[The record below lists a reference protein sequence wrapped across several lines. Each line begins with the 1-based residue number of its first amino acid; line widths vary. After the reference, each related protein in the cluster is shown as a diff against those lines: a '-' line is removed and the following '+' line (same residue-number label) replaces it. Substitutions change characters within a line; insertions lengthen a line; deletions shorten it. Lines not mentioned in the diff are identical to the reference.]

1 LFVFWLLWLKNGYFA
16 ANLQTSSS
24 ISLLSVFF
32 PVPKKSENLR
42 RGRRNLS
49 EALCKMFY
57 VFSILP
63 PLLILVNKM
72 FSLFSNLPLFEN
84 HLQNSPIPLNR
95 PLLCTPK
102 FFEKLTAAGGDF
114 FYIFSDYSLSFY
126 FFLLKILIL

>member
-1 LFVFWLLWLKNGYFA
+1 LFVFGLLWLKNGYFA
-16 ANLQTSSS
+16 ASLQTSGS

-32 PVPKKSENLR
+32 PVPKNSEILR
-42 RGRRNLS
+42 RERRNLS

-84 HLQNSPIPLNR
+84 KPQYIQNALN
-95 PLLCTPK
+95 TPV
-102 FFEKLTAAGGDF
+102 L
-114 FYIFSDYSLSFY
+114 
-126 FFLLKILIL
+126 